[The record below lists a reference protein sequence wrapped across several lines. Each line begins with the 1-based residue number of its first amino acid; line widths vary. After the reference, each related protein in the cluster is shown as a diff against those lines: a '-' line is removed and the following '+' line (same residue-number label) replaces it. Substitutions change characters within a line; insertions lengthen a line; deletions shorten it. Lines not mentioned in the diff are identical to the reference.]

1 MGLTVAQVAT
11 KVVHVVRMEDSI
23 KFAASE
29 MVKHNIGALLVV
41 DDKNVIRG
49 IITER
54 DIVRALSMGIE
65 NGKVKD
71 VMTTTVLG
79 VAENV
84 DVSEALEVMLDHG
97 FRHLP
102 VVDKNGNAIG
112 IVSIR
117 DLAKAVISPHELRFR
132 ISMTD
137 VKGTGYI
144 CPVCGHEI
152 DEFGYCGCGTGS
164 G

>member
-1 MGLTVAQVAT
+1 MGLTVGQVAT
-11 KVVHVVRMEDSI
+11 KVVHVVKVSDTV

-29 MVKHNIGALLVV
+29 MAKHNIGALLVV
-41 DDKNVIRG
+41 DDKNVVRG

-54 DIVRALSMGIE
+54 DIVRALSMGLE
-65 NGKVKD
+65 NGKVED
-71 VMTTTVLG
+71 IMTNNVLG

-84 DVSEALEVMLDHG
+84 DVEEALEVMLDHG

-102 VVDKNGNAIG
+102 VLDREGKAVG

-117 DLAKAVISPHELRFR
+117 DLAKAVISPHEFRFR

-137 VKGTGYI
+137 VKGSGYI

>member
-1 MGLTVAQVAT
+1 MTLTVGQVAT
-11 KVVHVVRMEDSI
+11 KVVHVVKSSDTIR
-23 KFAASE
+23 FAAQE

-41 DDKNVIRG
+41 DEKNVIVG
-49 IITER
+49 IVTER
-54 DIVRALSMGIE
+54 DVTKALALGLE
-65 NGKVKD
+65 NGLVKD
-71 VMTTTVLG
+71 IMTSSVLG
-79 VAENV
+79 VSENV
-84 DVSEALEVMLDHG
+84 NVTEALEVMLDHG

-102 VVDKNGNAIG
+102 VVDKNGKAVG

-117 DLAKAVISPHELRFR
+117 DLASAVISPHEMRFR
-132 ISMTD
+132 MSMED
-137 VKGTGYI
+137 VKGTSYI